1 MIEQTFTDEYFMK
14 EALKEAQKAFEKD
27 EVPVGAVI
35 VSEKQVIA
43 RSHNLVETLNDAT
56 AHAEIIA
63 ITAAENF
70 LGSKYLNECSLYV
83 TLEPCI
89 MCAGA
94 MDLSRL
100 GQLVFGAK
108 DPKKG
113 YQKISKSVLHP
124 STIIKMQLMEE
135 ECSKLL
141 TDFFSKKR

>member
-1 MIEQTFTDEYFMK
+1 MIEQIFSDEYFMK
-14 EALKEAQKAFEKD
+14 EALKEAQKAFEKK

-35 VSEKQVIA
+35 VSENQIIA
-43 RSHNLVETLNDAT
+43 RSHNMVETLNDAT

-70 LGSKYLNECSLYV
+70 LGSKYLNECTLYV

-94 MDLSRL
+94 MDLSKL

-113 YQKISKSVLHP
+113 YQRVSEAVLHP
-124 STIIKMQLMEE
+124 STGVKMRLMEKK
-135 ECSKLL
+135 CSRLL
-141 TDFFSKKR
+141 TDFFLKKR

>member
-1 MIEQTFTDEYFMK
+1 MIVDFC
-14 EALKEAQKAFEKD
+14 
-27 EVPVGAVI
+27 
-35 VSEKQVIA
+35 
-43 RSHNLVETLNDAT
+43 
-56 AHAEIIA
+56 

-124 STIIKMQLMEE
+124 STSIKMQLMEK

>member
-1 MIEQTFTDEYFMK
+1 MSEQLFSDKYFMK

-27 EVPVGAVI
+27 EVPVGVVI
-35 VSEKQVIA
+35 VSEKQIIA
-43 RSHNLVETLNDAT
+43 RSHNMVETLNDAT

-70 LGSKYLNECSLYV
+70 LGSKYLNECTLYV

-94 MDLSRL
+94 MDLSKL

-108 DPKKG
+108 DLKKG
-113 YQKISKSVLHP
+113 YQRVSETILHP
-124 STIIKMQLMEE
+124 STGVKMRLMEE
-135 ECSKLL
+135 DCSKLL
-141 TDFFSKKR
+141 INFFSKKR